1 MASAPDPAKSV
12 VLSLTPDGASGANL
26 QIPERRIILYP
37 GHLNISI
44 GRASKDSR
52 KGFVAAKDNGWFDSP
67 VMSRLHARLS
77 ATMDEK
83 KIQIRDLGSLHGTFV
98 NDNDRVP
105 KDHSY
110 EVKDGDLLR
119 FGAPIWRGTEQ
130 FIPTTVRVG
139 VQFPNRD
146 GTFQVPDGS
155 DDEGTDDQVI
165 DLTTN
170 QWKRETHAIIDLSTP
185 SSPGHVNSNSEPAE
199 NHVGSP
205 DITLDSHLTGS
216 PAGYFMKPP
225 GPIDVPGGGIAP
237 APAWH
242 PLQAEEHWSGET
254 DDEDESEL
262 SADYESGYSD
272 DENESNLE
280 IDEEDNDSSPPVYD
294 EDPKMG
300 SEDEL
305 ESEDTGSMSAEPL
318 GGKLTY
324 LTLND
329 TILRF
334 PVDPGA
340 IWDRVP
346 YCPNDFPEIMPL
358 VESLSTLPAP
368 LPSLRQPSVGWALSG
383 GMQQSSCPHP
393 LPTDSP
399 TSMELAESLGAK
411 IGKSDFF
418 LAREENKATLEK
430 RSTQARPTSVQD
442 LCNQDDSVDVPSHY
456 SFGPAEQAIMPEKEN
471 ANDIPQ
477 LEPDFSATP
486 IAPALPQTISDEV
499 PKGLKRKADEISEEQ
514 EQWAAAEDIRVALE
528 SSLVNEEDGQQQ
540 PSVPEPPVAIQEA
553 TENVE
558 DSPKAAGPTT
568 ERPAK
573 KKRILDVA
581 ERLGYA
587 ALGGVTAG
595 AMIVGTLIYT
605 APTFA

>member
-1 MASAPDPAKSV
+1 
-12 VLSLTPDGASGANL
+12 
-26 QIPERRIILYP
+26 
-37 GHLNISI
+37 
-44 GRASKDSR
+44 
-52 KGFVAAKDNGWFDSP
+52 
-67 VMSRLHARLS
+67 
-77 ATMDEK
+77 MDEK

-110 EVKDGDLLR
+110 EVKDGDSLR

-170 QWKRETHAIIDLSTP
+170 EWKSETIDLSTP
-185 SSPGHVNSNSEPAE
+185 FGTPGHINSNIEPAE
-199 NHVGSP
+199 NHVRSP

-216 PAGYFMKPP
+216 PAGYSMKPP
-225 GPIDVPGGGIAP
+225 GPIDV
-237 APAWH
+237 PAWH
-242 PLQAEEHWSGET
+242 PLQAEEHWSGKT
-254 DDEDESEL
+254 DNDDESEL

-294 EDPKMG
+294 EDLEMG

-305 ESEDTGSMSAEPL
+305 ESGDTGSMSAEPL
-318 GGKLTY
+318 G
-324 LTLND
+324 
-329 TILRF
+329 
-334 PVDPGA
+334 VDPGA

-456 SFGPAEQAIMPEKEN
+456 SFGPAEQAIMPEKAN

-558 DSPKAAGPTT
+558 DNPKAAGPTT